1 MNGENIDVV
10 EGCAGTIAPKV
21 GKLRRRDRLWEHPW
35 LSRFV
40 VADIGQVTID
50 EIITTFRDKVPNQVL
65 EVLSLAADERPFHVL
80 FWHAGGHYFYD
91 EANFGEVVDVLD
103 LTYDSKY
110 GLVSRLWFDDDD
122 DKEDEYLTRLG
133 LGKPQQ

>member
-21 GKLRRRDRLWEHPW
+21 DRLRRRNRLWEHPW

-40 VADIGQVTID
+40 AADIEQITID
-50 EIITTFRDKVPNQVL
+50 EIITTFRGKVPEEVL
-65 EVLSLAADERPFHVL
+65 EVLSLAADERPVHAL

-91 EANFGEVVDVLD
+91 EATFGEVVDVLD

-110 GLVSRLWFDDDD
+110 GLVCRLWFDDDED
-122 DKEDEYLTRLG
+122 DE
-133 LGKPQQ
+133 